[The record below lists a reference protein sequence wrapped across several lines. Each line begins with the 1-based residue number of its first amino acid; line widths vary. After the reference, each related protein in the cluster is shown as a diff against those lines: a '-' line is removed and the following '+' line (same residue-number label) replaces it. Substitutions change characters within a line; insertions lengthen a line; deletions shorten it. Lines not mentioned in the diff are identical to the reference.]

1 MSSTSDDGALRAGL
15 HVLTTVLLVAAVVP
29 SIRMPVP
36 TAAASLLAL
45 TVFAVLYFVGALKID
60 RWSSAGALSWT
71 LLLTLAWVF
80 AVIVDPLAIYLV
92 FPLFF
97 IYLGVMPD
105 IRGVVSVVFAV
116 GVVIIVQIPRG
127 LTLGGVMGPAVSALV
142 TLAIFYAFRKIE
154 KINEER
160 ALLQDQ
166 LAESE
171 HEAGIIAERERL
183 AHEIHDTVAQGQS
196 SIMLLLHAAERDLRT
211 SGAEGIDGALER
223 IGLARQTAS
232 DNLAEARAMIAALQ
246 PPALEAQ
253 SLPAAMRRMAE
264 NFSQAGGLA
273 IDVDV
278 EGREGEL
285 PPAVEAALLRIAQ
298 GAVGNVVKHAHASR
312 CRITLTY
319 EVDETRLDVVDN
331 GRGFDVAEV
340 EAKPAGL
347 GHVGL
352 EAMRKRAAEQG
363 GTMKVESQ
371 PGGPTAICVV
381 IPVGRGVAAVK

>member
-1 MSSTSDDGALRAGL
+1 
-15 HVLTTVLLVAAVVP
+15 
-29 SIRMPVP
+29 
-36 TAAASLLAL
+36 
-45 TVFAVLYFVGALKID
+45 
-60 RWSSAGALSWT
+60 
-71 LLLTLAWVF
+71 
-80 AVIVDPLAIYLV
+80 
-92 FPLFF
+92 
-97 IYLGVMPD
+97 
-105 IRGVVSVVFAV
+105 
-116 GVVIIVQIPRG
+116 
-127 LTLGGVMGPAVSALV
+127 
-142 TLAIFYAFRKIE
+142 
-154 KINEER
+154 
-160 ALLQDQ
+160 
-166 LAESE
+166 
-171 HEAGIIAERERL
+171 
-183 AHEIHDTVAQGQS
+183 
-196 SIMLLLHAAERDLRT
+196 
-211 SGAEGIDGALER
+211 
-223 IGLARQTAS
+223 
-232 DNLAEARAMIAALQ
+232 MIAALQ

-278 EGREGEL
+278 EGREGDL